1 MADITNEDY
10 ANLKSEYDALKAKY
24 DVLEERS
31 NQFDTDIAERD
42 EKIKNLNDALYK
54 AMFTTKQAKPAD
66 DNDEPKDF
74 ADLYLETLNAMSKT
88 KQV

>member
-1 MADITNEDY
+1 MTDISNEDY
-10 ANLKSEYDALKAKY
+10 AKLKGEYDALKTKY
-24 DVLEERS
+24 DVLVERS

-54 AMFTTKQAKPAD
+54 AMFTTKQAKPTD

-74 ADLYLETLNAMSKT
+74 ADLYIETLNEMSKT

>member
-1 MADITNEDY
+1 MTDISNEEY
-10 ANLKSEYDALKAKY
+10 AKLKGEYDALKTKY
-24 DVLEERS
+24 DVLVERS

-74 ADLYLETLNAMSKT
+74 ADLYIETLNEMSKT

>member
-1 MADITNEDY
+1 MTDVSNEDY
-10 ANLKSEYDALKAKY
+10 AKLKGEYDALKTKY
-24 DVLEERS
+24 DVLVERS

-54 AMFTTKQAKPAD
+54 AMFTTKQAKPVE

-74 ADLYLETLNAMSKT
+74 ADLYIETLNEMSKT

>member
-1 MADITNEDY
+1 MADITNEEY
-10 ANLKSEYDALKAKY
+10 ANLKSEYDALKTKY
-24 DVLEERS
+24 DVLVERS

-54 AMFTTKQAKPAD
+54 AMFTTKQAKPTE

-74 ADLYLETLNAMSKT
+74 ADLYIETLKEMSKY
-88 KQV
+88 

>member
-1 MADITNEDY
+1 MTDISNEDY
-10 ANLKSEYDALKAKY
+10 AKLKGEYDALKTKY
-24 DVLEERS
+24 DVLVERS

-54 AMFTTKQAKPAD
+54 AMFTTKQAKPTE

-74 ADLYLETLNAMSKT
+74 ADLYLETLNEMSKT

>member
-1 MADITNEDY
+1 MTDITNEDY

-24 DVLEERS
+24 DVLMECS

-54 AMFTTKQAKPAD
+54 AMFTTKQAKHVD

-74 ADLYLETLNAMSKT
+74 ADLYLETLNTMSKT

>member
-1 MADITNEDY
+1 MTDISNEDY
-10 ANLKSEYDALKAKY
+10 AKLKGEYDALKTKY
-24 DVLEERS
+24 DVLVERS

-54 AMFTTKQAKPAD
+54 AMFTTKQAKPVE

-74 ADLYLETLNAMSKT
+74 ADLYIETLNEMSKT

>member
-1 MADITNEDY
+1 MTDISNEDY
-10 ANLKSEYDALKAKY
+10 AKLKGEYDALKTKY
-24 DVLEERS
+24 DVLVERS

-54 AMFTTKQAKPAD
+54 AMFTTKQAKPME

-74 ADLYLETLNAMSKT
+74 ADLYLETLNEMSKT

>member
-1 MADITNEDY
+1 MTDISNEDY
-10 ANLKSEYDALKAKY
+10 AKLKGEYDALKTKY
-24 DVLEERS
+24 DVLVERS

-66 DNDEPKDF
+66 DSDEPKDF
-74 ADLYLETLNAMSKT
+74 ADLYIETLNEMSKI

>member
-1 MADITNEDY
+1 MTDISNEDY
-10 ANLKSEYDALKAKY
+10 AKLKGEYDTLKTKY
-24 DVLEERS
+24 DVLVERS

-54 AMFTTKQAKPAD
+54 AMFTTKQAKPTE

-74 ADLYLETLNAMSKT
+74 ADLYLETLNEMSKT